1 MLDEAIEQ
9 SHLLRSQWPAAG
21 HLLHM
26 ASHIDMQLGK
36 YEATIEAN
44 SAGILQ
50 DDALQCNLG
59 VIIITMGIK
68 YIIITC

>member
-1 MLDEAIEQ
+1 M
-9 SHLLRSQWPAAG
+9 RSQWPAAG

-50 DDALQCNLG
+50 DDAFIMNWSDNYYHGYKIHNYHMLVWGPCLLK
-59 VIIITMGIK
+59 I
-68 YIIITC
+68 